1 LLAIRRIPACPHR
14 FQKIRLLQEA
24 DTLPSPQVR
33 CPVAVVFRLF
43 SELVPLTK
51 YFADAC
57 QEQRIALDR
66 RPCC

>member
-1 LLAIRRIPACPHR
+1 LPSIRQIHACLRR
-14 FQKIRLLQEA
+14 FQKIRLLREA

-33 CPVAVVFRLF
+33 CPAAVVFRLF

-57 QEQRIALDR
+57 QEQRIALD
-66 RPCC
+66 